1 MLSHPAKT
9 HPSRLLGSP
18 YATSRMF
25 DKRAQAG
32 NTSGIVKFTL
42 PMMTD
47 VQKGAIAA
55 DRLAL
60 TRPPGG
66 QNAQHCVPVIL

>member
-1 MLSHPAKT
+1 
-9 HPSRLLGSP
+9 
-18 YATSRMF
+18 
-25 DKRAQAG
+25 
-32 NTSGIVKFTL
+32 
-42 PMMTD
+42 MMTD

-66 QNAQHCVPVIL
+66 QNAQHCVPTMFNNEYDIIMLTGKCWMHIDAAHCQSALARRHELACTTSA